1 MAQQISIEAAY
12 ESAQQKAGEL
22 LRENIL
28 LKARVTELEGELG
41 QLRSAPATPLPAPG
55 LGATPAEEAP
65 YGNHANFDQ
74 QNDLE
79 RSHG

>member
-1 MAQQISIEAAY
+1 MGQQISIEAAY

-28 LKARVTELEGELG
+28 LKARVTELEGELAR
-41 QLRSAPATPLPAPG
+41 QQAAPAAPLPAPG
-55 LGATPAEEAP
+55 LGAAPAEEAP